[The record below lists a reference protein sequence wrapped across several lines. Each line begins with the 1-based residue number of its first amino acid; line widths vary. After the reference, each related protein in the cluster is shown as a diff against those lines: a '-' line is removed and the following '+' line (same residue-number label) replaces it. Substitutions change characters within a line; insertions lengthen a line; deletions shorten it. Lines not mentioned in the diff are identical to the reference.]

1 MSHQFV
7 GFENLSR
14 NLLMHRRYGA
24 DKVVRYCDLF
34 VLDEKDALVGF
45 RPEAIQAFDVIL
57 SAQRRIVSGGLE
69 DIEGMHTHHIGG
81 KNLLI
86 TPRDFQ
92 ITMSA
97 VRLQHEPMSR
107 VSGRLQQAVNRNI
120 QFRNIKFWHSG
131 PPVCARRARREPL
144 RWRCPLFARGG
155 RTWSVSGG
163 SISRELL
170 RVKS

>member
-97 VRLQHEPMSR
+97 VRLQHEPMLGLVV
-107 VSGRLQQAVNRNI
+107 VSSKRSIATFSFVTSNFGILVLLYTR
-120 QFRNIKFWHSG
+120 
-131 PPVCARRARREPL
+131 CARREP
-144 RWRCPLFARGG
+144 PARE
-155 RTWSVSGG
+155 VSP
-163 SISRELL
+163 ISQGADLEREWWEHIA
-170 RVKS
+170 